1 MQIECGVKTKNHKIA
16 YSYYRRNPSELLVLN
31 VEMFIQILFSIGMK
45 KLNYM
50 AKSLFKIAF
59 LSVNLLIL
67 IFHQFLIILLPF
79 PQTVIGTKHPVL

>member
-1 MQIECGVKTKNHKIA
+1 MQIQYGVITKNHKIA

-31 VEMFIQILFSIGMK
+31 VEMYIQTLFSIGMK

-50 AKSLFKIAF
+50 AKSLLKIAF

-67 IFHQFLIILLPF
+67 IFHQFLIVLLPF